1 MSVLACAGRWHFL
14 PLALTWAQGKKKAAR
29 LSGFVCVLALASV
42 RVVAPAAE
50 PPHGVDHHCL
60 PIVIRWH

>member
-1 MSVLACAGRWHFL
+1 MRWHAVVWRFVR
-14 PLALTWAQGKKKAAR
+14 LALTWAQGKKKAAR

-42 RVVAPAAE
+42 RVVAPPTHA
-50 PPHGVDHHCL
+50 PHGVNNHCL